1 MSLLELDSVV
11 KNIDVEFGIESIAL
25 LTSQR
30 KREA

>member
-1 MSLLELDSVV
+1 MSLSKLDSVV
-11 KNIDVEFGIESIAL
+11 KNIDVKFGVESVAL